1 MTLSQALRHAP
12 TTVGNFWPKVP
23 ASNAVSSACAASA
36 LTAVFQAMDCQL
48 LQRGY
53 IARCGQHRMRHT
65 VFLPTAYWHSLSPQ
79 NLIAC
84 VKVCNPLST
93 NIASHSAQLAPDL
106 IAACVSTT

>member
-23 ASNAVSSACAASA
+23 ASNPVNSACAASA

-65 VFLPTAYWHSLSPQ
+65 VFLPTAYCLLAFAIAPKPYRLRKSL
-79 NLIAC
+79 
-84 VKVCNPLST
+84 
-93 NIASHSAQLAPDL
+93 
-106 IAACVSTT
+106 